1 MLRMSTDLSAKH
13 EMEER
18 KMITASQDTFKVHTM
33 LPLFLLGKR
42 RFDILLGSLR
52 YDQQPIHLC
61 SSLLVGLLELTDPDW
76 EITHIKD

>member
-1 MLRMSTDLSAKH
+1 MLRMSNDLSAKH

-42 RFDILLGSLR
+42 RFDILLGGLR
-52 YDQQPIHLC
+52 YDQ
-61 SSLLVGLLELTDPDW
+61 
-76 EITHIKD
+76 